1 MQKLYFNTSASGTPH
16 NGAKARPYNSFED
29 HGCTDYSLQTEASP
43 ILAGALGSLYHADLS
58 DNGVTS
64 ILEADGETASFIDPP
79 PNGVSA
85 AFPTWSGGSSAFL
98 RPVLALILDALN
110 DAWHALSAYRHP
122 SR

>member
-1 MQKLYFNTSASGTPH
+1 VQKLYFNTSASGTPQ

-29 HGCTDYSLQTEASP
+29 HGCTDYSLQTGANP

-64 ILEADGETASFIDPP
+64 ILEADGETASFIGCAPQR
-79 PNGVSA
+79 SQRR
-85 AFPTWSGGSSAFL
+85 FSTWNGGSSAFL
-98 RPVLALILDALN
+98 RPVPALILDALN